1 MTEFLRLRVLRYVI
15 GACCYW
21 AAWTI
26 AGCAAEAPI
35 ADTPIADTLIEDA
48 LVEDA
53 PVEDQSG
60 AAALAGPRTGHAVHA
75 GADVD
80 VVIGDATHAFHVVG
94 RGRLG
99 TATRVVSVRD
109 ARARGLLPAA
119 AHDPQA
125 VPLPARI
132 TPESSLIIGY
142 PTRLLGRQ
150 VVLGGVLTRVSAPD
164 EPDLGAYKLSYLPP
178 LHVRASLVPGR
189 GGDTLTFKGCQIE
202 CSDDS
207 PEAVVLTIPVLG
219 LSPDGRQIY
228 LDIATLG
235 QRLSVADL
243 LGSDISGYT
252 EVESRATFAEHSQN
266 TLVFDVQSTMMSDRL
281 PDARAPG
288 SQDERDTPLRLT
300 VRWYIKL
307 SPFDPAFAAR
317 EPIPAFGYFTTIRG
331 VQQHILRFSTG
342 SALNRPPVKY
352 YIKNVPPEYRD
363 AFSAAFDDW
372 NRIFRDLL
380 GYDLL
385 AYEHLDAGDPRSPTI
400 VAGDVRYNVIEWDLD
415 NLTTYGGIGPV
426 VANQRTGE
434 IFSGTVLI
442 QGALLVRLYQDWFTA
457 SAQAAELRA
466 AGNAAA
472 AEQILVEHQR
482 RFQAGRPVTQ
492 RRASMRLGQLP
503 FEIPAEQPGLLDPLP
518 AEFAVDTPPPL
529 QTFDSFM
536 RGFMRGTVAHE
547 IGHNLGLEHNFAG
560 SLSGNAVDIASHSV
574 MEYVVRAQRH
584 IVRVAEYDRQAIAYG
599 YLGDIAPAP
608 LPFCSRLTTPFQP
621 YLSAE
626 CSSADRGPDPF
637 GFLREGRVRRIVGML
652 IGRGLG
658 AAPPAWG
665 VPDVFEPFIAAVWG
679 MAFYA
684 TSAQSTADTWVSFH
698 GVPGRPAEPEAI
710 REYVLAQIHGAIC
723 DPSIVAEIQAKF
735 ALDQDAGALA
745 TQNWI
750 AAMELA
756 KSILVPLGL
765 TLAPCELFDQL
776 PL

>member
-1 MTEFLRLRVLRYVI
+1 MRDFLRLRILRYFI

-35 ADTPIADTLIEDA
+35 EDTLVEHA
-48 LVEDA
+48 LVDHA
-53 PVEDQSG
+53 PVEDQSS

-132 TPESSLIIGY
+132 TPESSLILGY
-142 PTRLLGRQ
+142 PTRLLGRP
-150 VVLGGVLTRVSAPD
+150 VVLGGVLTRVSTPD
-164 EPDLGAYKLSYLPP
+164 DPDLGAYKLSHLPP
-178 LHVRASLVPGR
+178 LHVRASLVS
-189 GGDTLTFKGCQIE
+189 GGHALAFKGCQIE

-207 PEAVVLTIPVLG
+207 LETVVLTIPVLG
-219 LSPDGRQIY
+219 MSPDGRHIY

-235 QRLSVADL
+235 QGLSVADL
-243 LGSDISGYT
+243 LGSDIFGYT

-266 TLVFDVQSTMMSDRL
+266 TLVFDVQSTLVSDRL
-281 PDARAPG
+281 PAARAPG
-288 SQDERDTPLRLT
+288 NGDERDTPLHLT

-307 SPFDPAFAAR
+307 SPFDPAFTAR
-317 EPIPAFGYFTTIRG
+317 EPIPELGYFTTVRG
-331 VQQHILRFSTG
+331 VQPHLLRFSTG
-342 SALNRPPVKY
+342 SSLNRPPVKY

-385 AYEHLDAGDPRSPTI
+385 AYEHLDAGDPRSATI
-400 VAGDVRYNVIEWDLD
+400 VTGDVRYNVIEWDLD
-415 NLTTYGGIGPV
+415 NLTTYGGLGPV
-426 VANQRTGE
+426 AANQRTGE

-442 QGALLVRLYQDWFTA
+442 QGPLLVRLYQDWFTA

-466 AGNAAA
+466 TGNAAA

-492 RRASMRLGQLP
+492 RRASMRLGQLS
-503 FEIPAEQPGLLDPLP
+503 FQIPAEQPGLMDPLP
-518 AEFAVDTPPPL
+518 AEFAVDTPPLL

-608 LPFCSRLTTPFQP
+608 LPYCPRLATPFQP

-626 CSSADRGPDPF
+626 CSSVDRGPDPF
-637 GFLREGRVRRIVGML
+637 GFLREGRVRRVIDML

-665 VPDVFEPFIAAVWG
+665 VPDVFEAYIAGVWG

-684 TSAQSTADTWVSFH
+684 TSAASTADTWVSFH
-698 GVPGRPAEPEAI
+698 GVPGRPTEPEAI
-710 REYVLAQIHGAIC
+710 REYVLAQIHDTLC
-723 DPSIVAEIQAKF
+723 EPSIVAEIQAKL

-750 AAMELA
+750 AAVELA
-756 KSILVPLGL
+756 QSILVPLGL

-776 PL
+776 PF